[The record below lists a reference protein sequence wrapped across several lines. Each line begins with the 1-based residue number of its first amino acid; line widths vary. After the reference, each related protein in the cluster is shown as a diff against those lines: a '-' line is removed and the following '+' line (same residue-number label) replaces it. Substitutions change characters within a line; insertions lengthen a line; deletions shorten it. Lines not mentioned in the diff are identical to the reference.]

1 MNEWMNAS
9 INNVNIINQSISQWV
24 GEWVSLQAFGK
35 RMNTLI
41 EWNSKRLNECEMI
54 ILQGDYCNRGHQGS
68 HKCNVTYP
76 HTAGCGPRLIFEDEF
91 YQLEV

>member
-1 MNEWMNAS
+1 MKDMQSGEGKIMWIDKDSSINEWMNEWMNAS

-54 ILQGDYCNRGHQGS
+54 ILQCD
-68 HKCNVTYP
+68 
-76 HTAGCGPRLIFEDEF
+76 
-91 YQLEV
+91 